1 MQLLLQR
8 MHRRGGAAG
17 DRIDRLRRLDH
28 GCGDGGGARG
38 CNDVADRPR
47 RQDAIDGEE

>member
-28 GCGDGGGARG
+28 GCGDGARG